1 MRLWCDLF
9 RAGFTDHEVFHLAS
23 NAACN
28 KYAPRGWGKTTQTGV
43 VIPKRHDWRSVTWR
57 EVLKAK
63 ARVEE
68 ESRQVMPV
76 VRDGIYR
83 NPATTSAE
91 PPKFLKDHERDIVDK
106 SPADFLEQYT
116 NLGKKF
122 TGSAPIY
129 HRTLATVLLASVFG
143 EQGRIDLP
151 FLSQAPLNLWTLVIG
166 DSTSS
171 RKSTAYNLMRDVL
184 AAFDE
189 GTSRDTLLGSDI
201 TSEGLTKELHLRD
214 GEVSLVA
221 VDEVSGMFSQMTSK
235 KYMSGLQER
244 LTELYDGRVPKT
256 LRASKDAETTDSNTR
271 TCMNLVG
278 VGVRSALTSILT
290 VPDFQ
295 SGFLMR
301 MTWAV
306 DRRVGHEKGASARKF
321 VQNHGSDLYYS
332 AQDRDEAV
340 REFAD
345 ALKVRYMRHASRG
358 DRTYLYL
365 GREAETRFND
375 WVDEAHDYA
384 ARTGLDF
391 ITAAVERLSISV
403 LKLACL
409 LHLFNN
415 GPETREISM
424 LELMIALKQAEFW
437 FHDMV
442 LMASEIGSS
451 AFEDKLNSVEDYI
464 LQQGERTATETQIRR
479 KFAGLRPRE
488 FDDVMVSLERQGRA
502 RRSPTV
508 EGAWTALA

>member
-1 MRLWCDLF
+1 
-9 RAGFTDHEVFHLAS
+9 
-23 NAACN
+23 
-28 KYAPRGWGKTTQTGV
+28 
-43 VIPKRHDWRSVTWR
+43 
-57 EVLKAK
+57 
-63 ARVEE
+63 
-68 ESRQVMPV
+68 
-76 VRDGIYR
+76 
-83 NPATTSAE
+83 
-91 PPKFLKDHERDIVDK
+91 
-106 SPADFLEQYT
+106 
-116 NLGKKF
+116 
-122 TGSAPIY
+122 
-129 HRTLATVLLASVFG
+129 
-143 EQGRIDLP
+143 
-151 FLSQAPLNLWTLVIG
+151 
-166 DSTSS
+166 
-171 RKSTAYNLMRDVL
+171 
-184 AAFDE
+184 
-189 GTSRDTLLGSDI
+189 
-201 TSEGLTKELHLRD
+201 
-214 GEVSLVA
+214 
-221 VDEVSGMFSQMTSK
+221 
-235 KYMSGLQER
+235 
-244 LTELYDGRVPKT
+244 
-256 LRASKDAETTDSNTR
+256 
-271 TCMNLVG
+271 MNLVG

-306 DRRVGHEKGASARKF
+306 DRRVGHEKGASALKF

-332 AQDRDEAV
+332 AQDRDQAV

-488 FDDVMVSLERQGRA
+488 FDDVMVSLERQGRV